1 MEAKRLAESLQD
13 AEIVVLKA
21 LKKNVTSSTDDL
33 VAKTQLNKDAINR
46 ATLWLQNKQLISVK
60 EQSHFLVVLDN
71 LGKKYAVQGLPERK
85 FLHALDKKTMA
96 TEDIA
101 QAASLD
107 KQETLFSL
115 GFWKKKGIIEFMDG
129 KVTITRENTGYLTK
143 KTLEEEFVH
152 KLHIEGEIPFEK
164 LANEDKGAFE
174 ELKKRGL
181 VLKQEKKL
189 REFSATELGLKV
201 ADSITSESRVGQLT
215 PDLIRTGA
223 WKGSSFRR
231 FDIAAPVPKLWP
243 GKKQAYKRFLDEV
256 KEELVAMGF
265 EEMNGPLVEQSFWN
279 SDALYMPQDHPAK
292 GIHDIYY
299 VKEPKYGKIVN
310 ANLLKA
316 VKAAHE
322 NGGKSGSTGWQYNYN
337 EQEAARLLLRTQGTA
352 LSARML
358 ANPDIKIPGAYFAV
372 ARCFRPDV
380 IDATHLPEF
389 NHCEGI
395 ILGDKLNF
403 KDLLSLLTEFAKKF
417 TGTDK
422 VRWRPHYFPF
432 TEPSLE
438 GDVWHPTLKRWV
450 ETFAAGMFRPEI
462 TSAFGI
468 KVPVLAW
475 GPGIDRMFM
484 IRENI
489 SDIRQ
494 LFSQDIRWLRE
505 AKI

>member
-21 LKKNVTSSTDDL
+21 LKRNVTSSTDDL

-46 ATLWLQNKQLISVK
+46 AALWLQNKQLISVN
-60 EQSHFLVVLDN
+60 EQSHFLVILDN

-85 FLHALDKKTMA
+85 FLHALDKKTLA

-101 QAASLD
+101 KAASLD

-115 GFWKKKGIIEFMDG
+115 GFWKKKGIIEFSDG
-129 KVTITRENTGYLTK
+129 KVSITRENTGYLGK
-143 KTLEEEFVH
+143 KTLEEEFIH
-152 KLHIEGEIPFEK
+152 KLNTEGEIPFEK

-181 VLKQEKKL
+181 VLKLEKKL
-189 REFSATELGLKV
+189 REFSATELGLQV
-201 ADSITSESRVGQLT
+201 ADSITSESRIGQLT
-215 PDLIRTGA
+215 PELVRTGA

-231 FDIAAPVPKLWP
+231 FDITAPVPKLWP

-265 EEMNGPLVEQSFWN
+265 EEMTGPLVEMSFWN
-279 SDALYMPQDHPAK
+279 NDALYMPQDHPAK

-322 NGGKSGSTGWQYNYN
+322 NGGKSGSIGWQYEFN
-337 EQEAARLLLRTQGTA
+337 EQEAARLMLRSQGTA
-352 LSARML
+352 LSARMM
-358 ANPDIKIPGAYFAV
+358 ANPEIKNPGAYFAI
-372 ARCFRPDV
+372 AKTYRPDV
-380 IDATHLPEF
+380 LDATHLIEF
-389 NHCEGI
+389 NQCEGI
-395 ILGDKLNF
+395 VLGENLNF
-403 KDLLSLLTEFAKKF
+403 RNLISLLSEFAKKI
-417 TGTDK
+417 TGSSK
-422 VRWRPHYFPF
+422 IRLRPHYFPY

-438 GDVWHPTLKRWV
+438 ADIWHPTLKRWV
-450 ETFAAGMFRPEI
+450 EAFGAGMFRPEVTI
-462 TSAFGI
+462 PLGV

-475 GPGIDRMFM
+475 GIGIDRLFM
-484 IRENI
+484 IKENI